1 MEQLKVILV
10 DDEMLIR
17 KSLRMKI
24 DVEKLGLF
32 IIAEFSNT
40 KKALEKLSELE
51 PDIIITDICMPGMD
65 GIEFSEECI
74 HLFPQIKVI
83 ILTGYDEFN
92 YAMRSIKIG
101 VADYLLKPIKED
113 ALNSS
118 LYKIR
123 TKIFEERSKKEE
135 RKKLEMQIKEHIPVF
150 REKFLIEMMHR
161 KVDDTIFRDKM
172 ESYQVRLH
180 PTDTRIQIAAIEVKP
195 VKSFLVEHSDILL
208 YLKARELI
216 EQFFESDEYLFFF
229 KDELGRIIIANN
241 NPTMPFI
248 ECLDLLQKMII
259 TRLKCYINIGIS
271 LKKDNYQKLGAAYK
285 EAIEALNIGSLEED
299 NCILSYS
306 NLGKLEI
313 EVSGEE
319 QSIWNEIASLVQ
331 NGMVD
336 KIENQLLLLWKL
348 FEDDKEY
355 GVQKAKI
362 RIGDIYSWCLKIMV
376 SMQIEGYYKKLGKL
390 EGSYE
395 LDFNLQTMYQI
406 AKEVLLYTASE
417 IARINEREK
426 GDLIEEIQT
435 FLIKNMDKP
444 QLNMNDVAEQFHI
457 SAGYMGRLFKKFV
470 GKTYSE
476 YLSEIRL
483 HKAKDLLLHSELK
496 GYEIGTCIGI
506 HDAHYLSIWFKK
518 MTGFSLSEY
527 RRGSNNE

>member
-216 EQFFESDEYLFFF
+216 EQF
-229 KDELGRIIIANN
+229 
-241 NPTMPFI
+241 
-248 ECLDLLQKMII
+248 
-259 TRLKCYINIGIS
+259 LKAMNTYFS
-271 LKKDNYQKLGAAYK
+271 LK
-285 EAIEALNIGSLEED
+285 
-299 NCILSYS
+299 
-306 NLGKLEI
+306 
-313 EVSGEE
+313 
-319 QSIWNEIASLVQ
+319 
-331 NGMVD
+331 
-336 KIENQLLLLWKL
+336 
-348 FEDDKEY
+348 
-355 GVQKAKI
+355 
-362 RIGDIYSWCLKIMV
+362 
-376 SMQIEGYYKKLGKL
+376 
-390 EGSYE
+390 
-395 LDFNLQTMYQI
+395 
-406 AKEVLLYTASE
+406 
-417 IARINEREK
+417 
-426 GDLIEEIQT
+426 
-435 FLIKNMDKP
+435 
-444 QLNMNDVAEQFHI
+444 MNWDE
-457 SAGYMGRLFKKFV
+457 S
-470 GKTYSE
+470 
-476 YLSEIRL
+476 
-483 HKAKDLLLHSELK
+483 
-496 GYEIGTCIGI
+496 
-506 HDAHYLSIWFKK
+506 
-518 MTGFSLSEY
+518 
-527 RRGSNNE
+527 